1 MIRTSPLY
9 ELLKRLADIA
19 FSLSVPVLLSPL
31 LVAVALWIKLDS
43 RGPVLYV
50 ASRTGRRGRPFMM
63 VKFRSMAVG
72 ADAAGPSSTS
82 DQDPRVTK
90 FGKFL
95 RKTKLDEI
103 PQLVNV
109 LLGDMSLIGP
119 RPELQKATDLYTEE
133 QRLVLEVRPGVVD
146 FGTLWNRDEGEILK
160 GSADPDGD
168 YLRHIFPTK
177 VSLSLE
183 YVRTRSLPLDLKIT
197 VATFAA
203 VFLKI
208 DPKWCL
214 PYGMVEIPEYTR
226 EAIMGRPVE
235 ELVN

>member
-9 ELLKRLADIA
+9 ELLKRLADIG
-19 FSLSVPVLLSPL
+19 FSLSVLVLLSPL
-31 LVAVALWIKLDS
+31 LVAVAAWIKLDS
-43 RGPVLYV
+43 RGPVFYV
-50 ASRTGRRGRPFMM
+50 ASRTGRRGRPFRM

-72 ADAAGPSSTS
+72 ADEAGPSSTS
-82 DQDPRVTK
+82 DRDPRVTRS
-90 FGKFL
+90 GKFL

-103 PQLVNV
+103 PQLFNV
-109 LLGDMSLIGP
+109 LLGHMSLIGP
-119 RPELQKATDLYTEE
+119 RPEVQKTTDLYTEE

-183 YVRTRSLPLDLKIT
+183 YVRTRSLWLDLKIT

-214 PYGMVEIPEYTR
+214 PYGMVDIPEYTR